1 MATKSKQAELAKAP
15 LLMLMDG
22 HAMVHRAWHAIQ
34 QPLTIQRTGE
44 QIHGVLGFLNTFLRA
59 LDDLKPTHCAITF
72 DLSKPTFR
80 HQEYDEYKA
89 QRPSS
94 PPELRAQF
102 PHVRRI
108 MQAFEV
114 PILEHEDYE
123 ADDVLGTLGRQAEE
137 QGVDTIIL
145 TGDTDELQ
153 LVSPRVRVL
162 MSFSVQGRTM
172 YDVAKVRER
181 YGGLEPEAVAD
192 VKALQGDTSDNIP
205 GVPGIGSKTAVKLLS
220 QYKSIEGIY
229 GHLDEIGPPRIQR
242 SLRENRE
249 TARRGKF
256 LTTIAR
262 DVPVELDMDETRF
275 WTYNRAK
282 VVELLTDLEFYN
294 VVPRVSDPTGDAATS
309 TQGELLPAG
318 NRLRTDYT
326 IVDTEDLLSAMVD
339 DLTASAVVA
348 FDVEASSPRF
358 MTADLVGLSFAGERG
373 RGWYVPI
380 GHDEGPQLPK
390 DRVLD
395 GLRPVLES
403 TDVPKT
409 AHSASL
415 GMTVLAN
422 NGVGVANLS
431 FDSMLAAHLCGRRAV
446 GLNELALDLL
456 HQELTPISEI
466 IGTGRKQITM
476 AQVPIAE
483 AAAYSAANADAAL
496 RLHAVLDEVVKDK
509 QTTRSLDEVETPLV
523 PIIVKM
529 QLNGVAIDSELLLDM
544 SRELGAQLSGIES
557 AMYETVGHEFNI
569 NSSQQLGGVL
579 FDELRLPRTKKTKT
593 GYSTDASSLEALKT
607 HLDMGESDGVDPK
620 SREVLE
626 SVLEYR
632 QLSKIKSTYVDA
644 LPSLVNPATGR
655 IHASYNQTGSA
666 TGRVSSNDPNVQN
679 IPVRTE
685 LGRRVR
691 KAFVA
696 QNAPEWVLLGADY
709 SQIELRILAH
719 LSRDPGLL
727 NAFTEGE
734 DIHEATASSVYGVPS
749 GEVDAEM
756 RRVAKVMNFGVIY
769 GLSPFGISQQTGFS
783 AEEGKAF
790 IDTYFAKYPGIK
802 EYIDSTKTKVRKDGY
817 VETRMGRRRYIPEA
831 ASRNFHVRGA
841 GERMAINM
849 PIQGTAADIV
859 KLAMIRIQKRIDD
872 LALRTMM
879 IVQVHDELIFEVPRG
894 ELERMRDIV
903 MELMPSAMKLA
914 VPLEVELKTGANWG
928 DME

>member
-1 MATKSKQAELAKAP
+1 MATDGKQAELSKEP

-34 QPLTIQRTGE
+34 QPLTVQRTGE
-44 QIHGVLGFLNTFLRA
+44 QIHGVLGFVNTFLWA
-59 LDDLKPTHCAITF
+59 IDELKPTHCAMTF

-80 HQEYDEYKA
+80 HQEYDQYKA

-108 MQAFEV
+108 MQAFGV

-137 QGVDTIIL
+137 KELDTIIL

-153 LVSPRVRVL
+153 LVSSRVRVL

-181 YGGLEPEAVAD
+181 YGGLGPEAVAD
-192 VKALQGDTSDNIP
+192 IKALQGDTSDNIP
-205 GVPGIGSKTAVKLLS
+205 GVPGIGSKTAIKLLS
-220 QYKSIEGIY
+220 QYKSVEEIY
-229 GHLDEIGPPRIQR
+229 QHLDEIGPPKVQQN
-242 SLRENRE
+242 LRENHE
-249 TARRGKF
+249 TALRGKF

-262 DVPVELDMDETRF
+262 DVPVELNLEDTKF
-275 WTYNRAK
+275 WTYDRAK

-294 VVPRVSDPTGDAATS
+294 VISRVPDPTGDTATA
-309 TQGELLPAG
+309 TQGELLPAQ
-318 NRLRTDYT
+318 NRLQTEYT
-326 IVDTEDLLSAMVD
+326 IVDTEDALAAMVD
-339 DLTASAVVA
+339 ELVGSTVAA
-348 FDVEASSPRF
+348 FDLEASSSNF
-358 MTADLVGLSFAGERG
+358 MTADLVGLSFANESGK
-373 RGWYVPI
+373 GWYVPV
-380 GHDEGPQLPK
+380 GHEEGSQLPQ

-403 TDVPKT
+403 QDVPKT
-409 AHSASL
+409 AHNAASD
-415 GMTVLAN
+415 MTVLAN
-422 NGVGVANLS
+422 HGVNVANLS

-446 GLNELALDLL
+446 GLNELALDSF
-456 HQELTPISEI
+456 HQELTPISEL

-476 AQVPIAE
+476 AQVPIAT
-483 AAAYSAANADAAL
+483 AAAYSAANVDAAL
-496 RLHAVLDEVVKDK
+496 RLHAVFRDEVKDK
-509 QTTRSLDEVETPLV
+509 QAMRSLDEVETPLV

-529 QLNGVAIDSELLLDM
+529 QLNGVAIDSDLLHDM
-544 SRELGAQLSGIES
+544 AVELGAQLSGIES
-557 AMYETVGHEFNI
+557 AMYMTVGHEFNI

-579 FDELRLPRTKKTKT
+579 FDELHLPRTKKTKT

-607 HLDMGESDGVDPK
+607 QLDKGKSEGVDPK
-620 SREVLE
+620 SREVLD

-632 QLSKIKSTYVDA
+632 QLSKIKSTYVDS
-644 LPSLVNPATGR
+644 LPLLVNPATGR

-691 KAFVA
+691 KAFIA
-696 QNAPEWVLLGADY
+696 QKAPEWVLLSADY

-727 NAFTEGE
+727 DAFTKGE
-734 DIHEATASSVYGVPS
+734 DIHEATASSVYGVPA
-749 GEVDAEM
+749 EQVAAEM
-756 RRVAKVMNFGVIY
+756 RRVAKIMNFGVIY

-783 AEEGKAF
+783 AEEGKTF

-802 EYIDSTKTKVRKDGY
+802 EYIDSTKAKVRMDGY
-817 VETRMGRRRYIPEA
+817 VETLMGRRRYIPEV
-831 ASRNFHVRGA
+831 ASRSFHVRGA

-849 PIQGTAADIV
+849 PIQGTAADIT
-859 KLAMIRIQKRIDD
+859 KLAMIRIQDRIDD

-879 IVQVHDELIFEVPRG
+879 IVQVHDELIFEVP
-894 ELERMRDIV
+894 LEEQEQVQAIV
-903 MELMPSAMKLA
+903 MELMPSAMTLA
-914 VPLEVELKTGANWG
+914 VPLEVELKSGANWG